1 MELRRLKYMSVLAEE
16 LHFGKAAVRLGVAQP
31 ALTQQIQALERELG
45 VELFH
50 RTKRSVKLTVAGRV
64 TLNEAIRTLQQAEK
78 TVLVARQAGRGEL
91 GHIEIGYVGSA
102 IFTGV
107 LSKAIS
113 RFREANPLVEFRLN
127 EIGIVQQ
134 LDDVSSSRLDLG
146 ILRLPVKSLPP
157 DLAIVSLHREPII
170 LAIPRGH
177 RLARQK
183 SVTLEALKSEPF
195 VAVQIQE
202 GSGFNAQV
210 AQICAEGGLS
220 PQITQRAG
228 QFTALAGLVAGGL
241 GVAFVPDFASSS
253 ANCRRG
259 LSAVGKDQS
268 ALRSGDGLSQV
279 GAGASGHR
287 FCRSVEEIG
296 ASSGREPPLIG
307 FTYLFR
313 PNDYWQLRRLVR

>member
-1 MELRRLKYMSVLAEE
+1 MELRRLRCMSVLAEE
-16 LHFGKAAVRLGVAQP
+16 LHFGRAAERLGIAQP
-31 ALTQQIQALERELG
+31 ALTQHIQVLERELG

-78 TVLVARQAGRGEL
+78 TMLVARQAGRGEL

-113 RFREANPLVEFRLN
+113 RFRRDNPLVEFRLN
-127 EIGIVQQ
+127 EIGIIQQ
-134 LDDVSSSRLDLG
+134 LDDVSSGRLDLG

-157 DLAIVSLHREPII
+157 DVAITSLHREPII

-183 SVTLEALKSEPF
+183 SVTLEALKSETF

-210 AQICAEGGLS
+210 AQICAAGGVS

-241 GVAFVPDFASSS
+241 GVAFVPDSLRHLQIADVAYRPLAGINQLSDLAMVYRKSERAPAVIAFIDQLKRS
-253 ANCRRG
+253 AHPAPR
-259 LSAVGKDQS
+259 
-268 ALRSGDGLSQV
+268 
-279 GAGASGHR
+279 
-287 FCRSVEEIG
+287 
-296 ASSGREPPLIG
+296 
-307 FTYLFR
+307 
-313 PNDYWQLRRLVR
+313 

>member
-16 LHFGKAAVRLGVAQP
+16 LHFGKAAERLGIAQP
-31 ALTQQIQALERELG
+31 ALTQQIRALERELG

-78 TVLVARQAGRGEL
+78 TALVARQAGRGEL

-113 RFREANPLVEFRLN
+113 RFREGNPLVEFRLN
-127 EIGIVQQ
+127 EIGIIQQ
-134 LDDVSSSRLDLG
+134 LDDVSSGRLDLG

-157 DLAIVSLHREPII
+157 EVAIVSLHREPII

-210 AQICAEGGLS
+210 AQICAAGGLS

-241 GVAFVPDFASSS
+241 GVAFVPDSLRHLQIADVAYRPLANINQQSDLAMVYRKSERAPAVIAFVDQLKKS
-253 ANCRRG
+253 A
-259 LSAVGKDQS
+259 
-268 ALRSGDGLSQV
+268 
-279 GAGASGHR
+279 
-287 FCRSVEEIG
+287 
-296 ASSGREPPLIG
+296 
-307 FTYLFR
+307 R
-313 PNDYWQLRRLVR
+313 PAPT

>member
-1 MELRRLKYMSVLAEE
+1 MELRRLKCMSVLAEE
-16 LHFGKAAVRLGVAQP
+16 LHFGKAADRLGIAQP

-64 TLNEAIRTLQQAEK
+64 TLNEALKTLQQAEK

-102 IFTGV
+102 IFTSV
-107 LSKAIS
+107 LARAIS
-113 RFREANPLVEFRLN
+113 RFRENNPLVEFRLN

-134 LDDVSSSRLDLG
+134 LDDVVNGRLDLG
-146 ILRLPVKSLPP
+146 ILRLPIKSLPA
-157 DLAIVSLHREPII
+157 DIAIALLHREPII
-170 LAIPRGH
+170 LAVPRGH

-183 SVTLEALKSEPF
+183 AVTLEALKSEPF

-210 AQICAEGGLS
+210 AQICSAGGLL
-220 PQITQRAG
+220 PQVTQRAG

-241 GVAFVPDFASSS
+241 GVAFVPDS
-253 ANCRRG
+253 
-259 LSAVGKDQS
+259 
-268 ALRSGDGLSQV
+268 
-279 GAGASGHR
+279 
-287 FCRSVEEIG
+287 
-296 ASSGREPPLIG
+296 
-307 FTYLFR
+307 
-313 PNDYWQLRRLVR
+313 LRRLQISDVVYRPLAKVRQQSDLAMVYRKSERAPAVVAFVDQLKRSSRRESS

>member
-1 MELRRLKYMSVLAEE
+1 VELRRLKYMSVLAEE
-16 LHFGKAAVRLGVAQP
+16 LHFGRAAERLGIAQP
-31 ALTQQIQALERELG
+31 ALTQQIRALERELD

-78 TVLVARQAGRGEL
+78 TALVARQAGRGEL

-107 LSKAIS
+107 LSKAIA
-113 RFREANPLVEFRLN
+113 RFRVGNPLVEFRLN
-127 EIGIVQQ
+127 EVGIVQQ
-134 LDDVSSSRLDLG
+134 LDDVSSGRLDLG
-146 ILRLPVKSLPP
+146 ILRLPVKSVPTGVG
-157 DLAIVSLHREPII
+157 IMSLHREPII

-183 SVTLEALKSEPF
+183 SVTLSALKSEPF

-210 AQICAEGGLS
+210 AQICAAGGLS
-220 PQITQRAG
+220 PQIAQRAG

-241 GVAFVPDFASSS
+241 GVAFVPDSLRKLRIDDVVYRPLAKINQQSDLAMVYRKSER
-253 ANCRRG
+253 AP
-259 LSAVGKDQS
+259 AVVAFLD
-268 ALRSGDGLSQV
+268 
-279 GAGASGHR
+279 
-287 FCRSVEEIG
+287 
-296 ASSGREPPLIG
+296 
-307 FTYLFR
+307 
-313 PNDYWQLRRLVR
+313 QLRKLARPSP

>member
-1 MELRRLKYMSVLAEE
+1 
-16 LHFGKAAVRLGVAQP
+16 
-31 ALTQQIQALERELG
+31 
-45 VELFH
+45 
-50 RTKRSVKLTVAGRV
+50 
-64 TLNEAIRTLQQAEK
+64 
-78 TVLVARQAGRGEL
+78 
-91 GHIEIGYVGSA
+91 
-102 IFTGV
+102 
-107 LSKAIS
+107 
-113 RFREANPLVEFRLN
+113 VEFRLN

-210 AQICAEGGLS
+210 AQICAKGGLL

-241 GVAFVPDFASSS
+241 GVAFVPDSLRHLQIADVVYRPLAKINQHSDLAMVYRKSER
-253 ANCRRG
+253 AP
-259 LSAVGKDQS
+259 AVTAFVD
-268 ALRSGDGLSQV
+268 
-279 GAGASGHR
+279 
-287 FCRSVEEIG
+287 
-296 ASSGREPPLIG
+296 
-307 FTYLFR
+307 
-313 PNDYWQLRRLVR
+313 QLRRSARPAAVNRR

>member
-16 LHFGKAAVRLGVAQP
+16 LHFGRAAERLGIAQP
-31 ALTQQIQALERELG
+31 ALTQQIRALERELD

-78 TVLVARQAGRGEL
+78 TALVARQAGRGEL

-107 LSKAIS
+107 LSKAIA
-113 RFREANPLVEFRLN
+113 RFRVENPVVEFRLN
-127 EIGIVQQ
+127 EVGIVQQ
-134 LDDVSSSRLDLG
+134 LDDVSSGRLDLG
-146 ILRLPVKSLPP
+146 ILRLPVKSVPTGVG
-157 DLAIVSLHREPII
+157 IMSLHREPII

-183 SVTLEALKSEPF
+183 NVALSALKSEPF

-210 AQICAEGGLS
+210 AQICAAGGLS

-241 GVAFVPDFASSS
+241 GVAFVPDSLRKLRIDEVVYRPLAKVNQHSDLAMVYRKSER
-253 ANCRRG
+253 AP
-259 LSAVGKDQS
+259 AVVAFLD
-268 ALRSGDGLSQV
+268 
-279 GAGASGHR
+279 
-287 FCRSVEEIG
+287 
-296 ASSGREPPLIG
+296 
-307 FTYLFR
+307 
-313 PNDYWQLRRLVR
+313 QLRKLARPAP

>member
-1 MELRRLKYMSVLAEE
+1 MSILAEE
-16 LHFGKAAVRLGVAQP
+16 LHFGRAAERLGIAQP
-31 ALTQQIQALERELG
+31 ALTQQIRALERELG

-78 TVLVARQAGRGEL
+78 TALVARQAGRGEL

-107 LSKAIS
+107 LARAIS
-113 RFREANPLVEFRLN
+113 RFRVGNPFVEFRLN

-134 LDDVSSSRLDLG
+134 LEDVSNGRLDVG
-146 ILRLPVKSLPP
+146 ILRLPVKSLPTGVG
-157 DLAIVSLHREPII
+157 IMSLHREPII

-177 RLARQK
+177 RLARRK
-183 SVTLEALKSEPF
+183 NVELGALKSEPF

-210 AQICAEGGLS
+210 AKLCSAGGLL
-220 PQITQRAG
+220 PQVTQRAG

-241 GVAFVPDFASSS
+241 GIAFVPDSLRNLRIADVVYRPLAKINQQSDLAMVYRKSER
-253 ANCRRG
+253 AP
-259 LSAVGKDQS
+259 AVVAFLDQLKRL
-268 ALRSGDGLSQV
+268 ARP
-279 GAGASGHR
+279 AGPTAR
-287 FCRSVEEIG
+287 
-296 ASSGREPPLIG
+296 
-307 FTYLFR
+307 
-313 PNDYWQLRRLVR
+313 D

>member
-16 LHFGKAAVRLGVAQP
+16 LHFGKAAERLGIAQP
-31 ALTQQIQALERELG
+31 ALTQQIRALERELG

-78 TVLVARQAGRGEL
+78 TALVARQAGRGEL

-107 LSKAIS
+107 LSRAIS
-113 RFREANPLVEFRLN
+113 RFRENNPLVEFRLN

-134 LDDVSSSRLDLG
+134 LDDVSSGRLDLG

-157 DLAIVSLHREPII
+157 EVAIVSLHREPII

-183 SVTLEALKSEPF
+183 TVTLEALKSEPF

-210 AQICAEGGLS
+210 AQICAAGGLS

-241 GVAFVPDFASSS
+241 GVAFVPDSLRHLQIADVAYRPLANINQQSDLAMVYRKSERAPAVIAFVNQLKKS
-253 ANCRRG
+253 ARP
-259 LSAVGKDQS
+259 
-268 ALRSGDGLSQV
+268 AL
-279 GAGASGHR
+279 
-287 FCRSVEEIG
+287 
-296 ASSGREPPLIG
+296 
-307 FTYLFR
+307 T
-313 PNDYWQLRRLVR
+313 

>member
-177 RLARQK
+177 RLARQ
-183 SVTLEALKSEPF
+183 
-195 VAVQIQE
+195 
-202 GSGFNAQV
+202 
-210 AQICAEGGLS
+210 
-220 PQITQRAG
+220 RA
-228 QFTALAGLVAGGL
+228 
-241 GVAFVPDFASSS
+241 
-253 ANCRRG
+253 
-259 LSAVGKDQS
+259 
-268 ALRSGDGLSQV
+268 
-279 GAGASGHR
+279 
-287 FCRSVEEIG
+287 
-296 ASSGREPPLIG
+296 
-307 FTYLFR
+307 
-313 PNDYWQLRRLVR
+313 

>member
-1 MELRRLKYMSVLAEE
+1 MELRRLRYMSVLAEE
-16 LHFGKAAVRLGVAQP
+16 LHFGRAAERLGITQP
-31 ALTQQIQALERELG
+31 ALTQHIQALERELG
-45 VELFH
+45 VELFQ

-78 TVLVARQAGRGEL
+78 TMLVARQAGRGEL

-113 RFREANPLVEFRLN
+113 RFRGDNPLVEFRLN
-127 EIGIVQQ
+127 EIGIIQQ
-134 LDDVSSSRLDLG
+134 LDDVSSGRLDLG

-157 DLAIVSLHREPII
+157 DVTIMSLHREPII
-170 LAIPRGH
+170 PAIPRGH
-177 RLARQK
+177 WLARQR
-183 SVTLEALKSEPF
+183 SVTLEALKSETF

-210 AQICAEGGLS
+210 AQICATGGLS

-241 GVAFVPDFASSS
+241 GVAFVPDSLRHLQIADVAYRPLAGINQHSDLAMVYRKSERAPAVIAFVDQLKRS
-253 ANCRRG
+253 AHP
-259 LSAVGKDQS
+259 A
-268 ALRSGDGLSQV
+268 
-279 GAGASGHR
+279 
-287 FCRSVEEIG
+287 
-296 ASSGREPPLIG
+296 PP
-307 FTYLFR
+307 
-313 PNDYWQLRRLVR
+313 

>member
-1 MELRRLKYMSVLAEE
+1 MSVLAEE
-16 LHFGKAAVRLGVAQP
+16 LHFGRAAERLGIAQP
-31 ALTQQIQALERELG
+31 ALTQHIQVLERELG

-78 TVLVARQAGRGEL
+78 TMLVARQAGRGEL

-113 RFREANPLVEFRLN
+113 RFRRDNPLVEFRLN
-127 EIGIVQQ
+127 EIGIIQQ
-134 LDDVSSSRLDLG
+134 LDDVSSGRLDLG

-157 DLAIVSLHREPII
+157 DVAITSLHREPII

-183 SVTLEALKSEPF
+183 SVTLEALKSETF

-210 AQICAEGGLS
+210 AQICAAGGVS

-241 GVAFVPDFASSS
+241 GVAFVPDSLRHLQIADVAYRPLAGINQLSDLAMVYRKSERAPAVIAFIDQLKRS
-253 ANCRRG
+253 AHPAPR
-259 LSAVGKDQS
+259 
-268 ALRSGDGLSQV
+268 
-279 GAGASGHR
+279 
-287 FCRSVEEIG
+287 
-296 ASSGREPPLIG
+296 
-307 FTYLFR
+307 
-313 PNDYWQLRRLVR
+313 

>member
-1 MELRRLKYMSVLAEE
+1 MRRLKYMSVLAEE
-16 LHFGKAAVRLGVAQP
+16 LHFGRAAERLGIAQP
-31 ALTQQIQALERELG
+31 ALTQQIRALERELD

-78 TVLVARQAGRGEL
+78 TALVARQAGRGEL

-107 LSKAIS
+107 LSKAIA
-113 RFREANPLVEFRLN
+113 RFRVENPVVEFRLN
-127 EIGIVQQ
+127 EVGIVQQ
-134 LDDVSSSRLDLG
+134 LDDVSSGRLDLG
-146 ILRLPVKSLPP
+146 ILRLPVKSVPTGVG
-157 DLAIVSLHREPII
+157 IMSLHREPII

-183 SVTLEALKSEPF
+183 NVALSALKSEPF

-210 AQICAEGGLS
+210 AQICAAGGLS

-241 GVAFVPDFASSS
+241 GVAFVPDSLRKLRIDEVVYRPLAKVNQHSDLAMVYRKSER
-253 ANCRRG
+253 AP
-259 LSAVGKDQS
+259 AVVAFLD
-268 ALRSGDGLSQV
+268 
-279 GAGASGHR
+279 
-287 FCRSVEEIG
+287 
-296 ASSGREPPLIG
+296 
-307 FTYLFR
+307 
-313 PNDYWQLRRLVR
+313 QLRKLARPAP

>member
-16 LHFGKAAVRLGVAQP
+16 LHFGRAAERLGIAQP
-31 ALTQQIQALERELG
+31 ALTQQIRALERELD

-78 TVLVARQAGRGEL
+78 TALVARQAGRGEL

-107 LSKAIS
+107 LSKAIA
-113 RFREANPLVEFRLN
+113 RFRVGNPLVEFRLN
-127 EIGIVQQ
+127 EVGIVQQ
-134 LDDVSSSRLDLG
+134 LDDVSSGRLDLG
-146 ILRLPVKSLPP
+146 ILRLPVKSVPTGVG
-157 DLAIVSLHREPII
+157 IMSLHREPII

-177 RLARQK
+177 QLARQK
-183 SVTLEALKSEPF
+183 SVTLSALKSEPF

-210 AQICAEGGLS
+210 AQICAAGGLS
-220 PQITQRAG
+220 PQIAQRAG

-241 GVAFVPDFASSS
+241 GVAFVPDSLRKLRIDDVVYRPLAKINQQSDLAMVYRKSER
-253 ANCRRG
+253 AP
-259 LSAVGKDQS
+259 AVVAFLD
-268 ALRSGDGLSQV
+268 
-279 GAGASGHR
+279 
-287 FCRSVEEIG
+287 
-296 ASSGREPPLIG
+296 
-307 FTYLFR
+307 
-313 PNDYWQLRRLVR
+313 QLRKLARPSP

>member
-170 LAIPRGH
+170 LAIPRDTGS
-177 RLARQK
+177 RGK

-210 AQICAEGGLS
+210 AQICAKGGLS

-241 GVAFVPDFASSS
+241 GVAFVPDSLRHLQIADVVYRPLAKINQHSDLAMVYRKSER
-253 ANCRRG
+253 AP
-259 LSAVGKDQS
+259 AVIAFVD
-268 ALRSGDGLSQV
+268 
-279 GAGASGHR
+279 
-287 FCRSVEEIG
+287 
-296 ASSGREPPLIG
+296 
-307 FTYLFR
+307 
-313 PNDYWQLRRLVR
+313 QLRRSARPAAVNRP

>member
-1 MELRRLKYMSVLAEE
+1 MELRRLKYMAVLAEE
-16 LHFGKAAVRLGVAQP
+16 LHFGRAAVRLGIAQP

-113 RFREANPLVEFRLN
+113 RFRENNPLVEFRLN

-183 SVTLEALKSEPF
+183 SVALEALKCEPF

-210 AQICAEGGLS
+210 AQILREGRIVAANNTTRGTIHGS
-220 PQITQRAG
+220 GGARRRRSRRGVRAG
-228 QFTALAGLVAGGL
+228 LAA
-241 GVAFVPDFASSS
+241 
-253 ANCRRG
+253 
-259 LSAVGKDQS
+259 
-268 ALRSGDGLSQV
+268 
-279 GAGASGHR
+279 
-287 FCRSVEEIG
+287 
-296 ASSGREPPLIG
+296 
-307 FTYLFR
+307 
-313 PNDYWQLRRLVR
+313 

>member
-16 LHFGKAAVRLGVAQP
+16 LHFGKAAERLGIAQP

-64 TLNEAIRTLQQAEK
+64 TLTEAIRTLQQAEK
-78 TVLVARQAGRGEL
+78 TALVARQAGRGEL

-102 IFTGV
+102 IFAGV
-107 LSKAIS
+107 LAKAIS
-113 RFREANPLVEFRLN
+113 RFREDNPLVEFRLN

-134 LDDVSSSRLDLG
+134 LDDVGSGRLDLG

-157 DLAIVSLHREPII
+157 DVAIMSLHREPII
-170 LAIPRGH
+170 LAIPGGH
-177 RLARQK
+177 RLARLK
-183 SVTLEALKSEPF
+183 TVTLDALKSEPF

-210 AQICAEGGLS
+210 AQICATGGLT

-241 GVAFVPDFASSS
+241 GVAFVPDSLRHLQIADVTYRPLAKINQQSYLAMVYRKSER
-253 ANCRRG
+253 AP
-259 LSAVGKDQS
+259 AVVAFVDQ
-268 ALRSGDGLSQV
+268 LK
-279 GAGASGHR
+279 
-287 FCRSVEEIG
+287 RSVRL
-296 ASSGREPPLIG
+296 SPL
-307 FTYLFR
+307 
-313 PNDYWQLRRLVR
+313 